1 LTESSPHLPGWR
13 RWFRL
18 SLKRQVLMPI
28 AALWVAS
35 FFIATGAAYWLAGRS
50 TSDAFDRLL
59 ADEGHHASFA
69 RRINPYGDGQAS
81 QRIVR
86 ALLGQPFDEFAAGHT
101 GAAAVPGITAAV
113 TKGMAPA

>member
-1 LTESSPHLPGWR
+1 MTESSPHLPGWR

-59 ADEGHHASFA
+59 ADDA
-69 RRINPYGDGQAS
+69 RALAAQLRWKEGQAYFDASREMADALVFDSLS
-81 QRIVR
+81 QNHYGVVTASGRQLIGSLPLPP
-86 ALLGQPFDEFAAGHT
+86 LL
-101 GAAAVPGITAAV
+101 
-113 TKGMAPA
+113 